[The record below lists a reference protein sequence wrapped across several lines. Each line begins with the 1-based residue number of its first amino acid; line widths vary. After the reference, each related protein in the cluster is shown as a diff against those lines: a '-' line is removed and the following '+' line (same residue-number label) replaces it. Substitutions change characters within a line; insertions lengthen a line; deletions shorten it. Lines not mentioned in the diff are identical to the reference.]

1 MKIPFIKMHGIG
13 NDFVLI
19 DNRKKAFSITP
30 AISKKMADRKFG
42 IGADQIL
49 VIEPSESAD
58 CRMLIYNADG
68 SQVEMCGNG
77 IRCLAA
83 YYKKNIACKEKIL
96 VETLA
101 GEREILFRG
110 DLIEVDMGVPILS
123 PAKIPVEMEGPEVIK
138 REIEVNNEKFLITAV
153 SMGNPHCILFVD
165 DAQAFPL
172 ESYGP
177 LFEGHQAF
185 PHRTNFE
192 CVQVI
197 DRETIRTRVWE
208 RGVGITLACGT
219 GACASYVAACL
230 SGKTE
235 RDGLVVLDGGELKI
249 KWREDDNHVA
259 MLGPAEEVFEG
270 VFYW

>member
-19 DNRKKAFSITP
+19 DNRQKAFTMTP
-30 AISKKMADRKFG
+30 AMSKKMADRKFG

-49 VIEPSESAD
+49 VIEPSKSAD
-58 CRMLIYNADG
+58 CCMLIYNADG

-83 YYKKNIACKEKIL
+83 YYRKNIADKEKIF

-101 GEREILFRG
+101 GGREILFRG

-123 PAKIPVEMEGPEVIK
+123 PAEIPVEMEGSEVIE
-138 REIEVNNEKFLITAV
+138 REIEVNKEKFLITAV
-153 SMGNPHCILFVD
+153 SMGNPHCIHFVD
-165 DAQAFPL
+165 NAKLFPL
-172 ESYGP
+172 ENYGP
-177 LFEGHQAF
+177 LFERHPAF
-185 PHRTNFE
+185 PQRTNFE

-197 DRETIRTRVWE
+197 DRKTIRTRVWE

-235 RDGLVVLDGGELKI
+235 RSGTVVLDGGELEI
-249 KWREDDNHVA
+249 NWRKDDDHVA
-259 MLGPAEEVFEG
+259 MLGPAEEVYEG

>member
-1 MKIPFIKMHGIG
+1 MHGIG

-19 DNRKKAFSITP
+19 DNRQKTFSITP
-30 AISKKMADRKFG
+30 VISKKMANRKFG

-49 VIEPSESAD
+49 VVEPSERAD

-83 YYKKNIACKEKIL
+83 YYRKNIASKEKIII
-96 VETLA
+96 ETLA
-101 GEREILFRG
+101 GEREIIFRG
-110 DLIEVDMGVPILS
+110 NLIEVDMGEPILS
-123 PAKIPVEMEGPEVIK
+123 PAKIPVEIDGAEVIK
-138 REIEVNNEKFLITAV
+138 REIEVNDEKFLITAV
-153 SMGNPHCILFVD
+153 SMGNPHCIIFVD
-165 DAQAFPL
+165 DADAFQL
-172 ESYGP
+172 ENYGP
-177 LFEGHQAF
+177 LFERHQAF
-185 PHRTNFE
+185 PKKTNFE
-192 CVQVI
+192 CVQVV
-197 DRETIRTRVWE
+197 DREKIRTRVWE

-235 RDGLVVLDGGELKI
+235 RNGTVILDGGELQI
-249 KWREDDNHVA
+249 KWREDDNHIA

-270 VFYW
+270 VFYC

>member
-19 DNRKKAFSITP
+19 DNRQKAFTITP
-30 AISKKMADRKFG
+30 AMSKKMADRKFG

-49 VIEPSESAD
+49 VIERSESAD

-83 YYKKNIACKEKIL
+83 YYKKYVACKEKL
-96 VETLA
+96 FVETLA
-101 GEREILFRG
+101 GEREIYFRG

-123 PAKIPVEMEGPEVIK
+123 PPEIPMEIDGAEVVK
-138 REIEVNNEKFLITAV
+138 REIEVKNKMFAITAV

-172 ESYGP
+172 ESLGP
-177 LFEGHQAF
+177 LFERHPVF
-185 PHRTNFE
+185 PQRTNFE
-192 CVQVI
+192 CVQI
-197 DRETIRTRVWE
+197 INKEKIRTRVWE

-230 SGKTE
+230 CGMTERSGK
-235 RDGLVVLDGGELKI
+235 VILDGGELEI
-249 KWREDDNHVA
+249 KWWEDNNHVS